1 MPPDDRSGRGVRC
14 APAGRDFRNP
24 AGGCPCG
31 SRRLFIPSETA
42 VALSRDPAAGTEKVL
57 QESWSLPLRRGSEA
71 RRRRPGDPFHGRDR
85 DRLPGAHLTPA
96 PLRPKSPMA
105 AAAPRVPVRVAV
117 TFADVAVCFSREE
130 WRLLDE
136 AQRRLYLAVML
147 ENFALVSSQGL
158 CWMLLVSQDFY
169 DGMSR
174 PSALKSKSDLRP
186 IAPACV
192 ESHLSS

>member
-105 AAAPRVPVRVAV
+105 AAAPRVPVRVSARPPGHCATPPTNPEV
-117 TFADVAVCFSREE
+117 GVRRRSRPAA
-130 WRLLDE
+130 RLPPPRPE
-136 AQRRLYLAVML
+136 RRLRERPWEGV
-147 ENFALVSSQGL
+147 
-158 CWMLLVSQDFY
+158 W
-169 DGMSR
+169 DGVAGGGAGHKKR
-174 PSALKSKSDLRP
+174 
-186 IAPACV
+186 
-192 ESHLSS
+192 